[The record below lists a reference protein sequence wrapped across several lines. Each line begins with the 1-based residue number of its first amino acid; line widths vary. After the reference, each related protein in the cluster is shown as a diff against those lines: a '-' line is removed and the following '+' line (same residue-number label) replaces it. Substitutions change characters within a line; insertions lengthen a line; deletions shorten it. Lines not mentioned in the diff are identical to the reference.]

1 MFVDIPF
8 STRKMKE
15 KKEGIRK
22 EWAEKTNELE
32 IRKNE
37 WGRDTK
43 KEEQAG
49 RMQWDG

>member
-1 MFVDIPF
+1 MFVGIPF

-32 IRKNE
+32 IRKTE
-37 WGRDTK
+37 RGRDTRK
-43 KEEQAG
+43 ADQAG